1 MGEVK
6 IELLYLG
13 VRGKGRWIMLSSL
26 TVISNFS
33 VRLSTFEGNVVCE
46 I

>member
-13 VRGKGRWIMLSSL
+13 EGAGIRDGKFFVNILSVL
-26 TVISNFS
+26 
-33 VRLSTFEGNVVCE
+33 
-46 I
+46 